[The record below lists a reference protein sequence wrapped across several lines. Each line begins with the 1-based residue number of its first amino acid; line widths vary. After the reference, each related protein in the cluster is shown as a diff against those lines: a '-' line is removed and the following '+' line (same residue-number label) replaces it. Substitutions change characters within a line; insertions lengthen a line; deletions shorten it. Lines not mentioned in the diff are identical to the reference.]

1 MLVWNSGVRSL
12 PKMCIQE
19 LLVFRWF
26 RKVMRLDEIPQRV
39 NIETEEEKSKVKV
52 LGHSSV

>member
-1 MLVWNSGVRSL
+1 M
-12 PKMCIQE
+12 
-19 LLVFRWF
+19 FRWF